1 LNSTFL
7 LGDSTSI
14 INDINN
20 TLKMPSS
27 TIYRLK
33 HTQMGASLN
42 ELLDACTC
50 LGTEA
55 LVEVHTVAEL
65 EKALELGATN
75 IVATNWDRIENVL
88 YPNQAKGLKGLIPDL
103 IVAIGAGGVGTVQD
117 AAELA
122 DMGYDAAVLGRG
134 LAASADIERL
144 ISTIRSRESLP
155 NLLTGAG
162 MMAEELKRGEGD

>member
-1 LNSTFL
+1 MSKHPQDALLHHTKPINS
-7 LGDSTSI
+7 
-14 INDINN
+14 
-20 TLKMPSS
+20 
-27 TIYRLK
+27 
-33 HTQMGASLN
+33 QMGASLN

-134 LAASADIERL
+134 LASSADIERL

>member
-1 LNSTFL
+1 
-7 LGDSTSI
+7 
-14 INDINN
+14 
-20 TLKMPSS
+20 M
-27 TIYRLK
+27 
-33 HTQMGASLN
+33 
-42 ELLDACTC
+42 
-50 LGTEA
+50 
-55 LVEVHTVAEL
+55 
-65 EKALELGATN
+65 
-75 IVATNWDRIENVL
+75 
-88 YPNQAKGLKGLIPDL
+88 
-103 IVAIGAGGVGTVQD
+103 GVGTVQD